1 MDNQQTNA
9 VNTMNLTDNWQGT
22 SWQLIG
28 LSPALADLTINID
41 KSLSIGRSDSN
52 DLVLAASQI
61 SRQHAK
67 INRIGEQLY
76 VQDLGSSNGTF
87 INGERISTDAHA
99 LQATDE
105 LAFADLVFLVVNSPV
120 DALDGAGFL
129 NSLQDIENFTPTT
142 DIHTQTESTA
152 SVEPISANAAS
163 NAAPVI
169 DVVTTQDF
177 LPSEQL
183 SNTHVEQSVPST
195 PTTVDVASVDN
206 PASPLLNTPAQ
217 PPVVTETVPVLSSQ
231 PVVPSVQVSAVQ
243 PAQPSPVST
252 VDADAMKP
260 APMNHA
266 AMETEPTKP
275 AAKKNATVA
284 IIIVVIIALIIAS
297 VLLMY

>member
-1 MDNQQTNA
+1 MDNHQTNA
-9 VNTMNLTDNWQGT
+9 VNTMNLTDNSQGT

-28 LSPALADLTINID
+28 LSPALADLTIDID

-52 DLVLAASQI
+52 DLVLATSQI

-105 LAFADLVFLVVNSPV
+105 LAFADLVFLVVNAPV
-120 DALDGAGFL
+120 NALDDDSFL
-129 NSLQDIENFTPTT
+129 DSLQDIENFTPTT

-152 SVEPISANAAS
+152 SVEPSSLNAAA

-195 PTTVDVASVDN
+195 PTTTVDVASVDN
-206 PASPLLNTPAQ
+206 PPSPIVNTPSQ
-217 PPVVTETVPVLSSQ
+217 TPVVTEAIPSQ

-252 VDADAMKP
+252 VDTDAI
-260 APMNHA
+260 
-266 AMETEPTKP
+266 KP

>member
-1 MDNQQTNA
+1 MDNQQTNT
-9 VNTMNLTDNWQGT
+9 VNTMNLTDNSQGT

-28 LSPALADLTINID
+28 LSPALADLTIDID

-52 DLVLAASQI
+52 DLVLATSQI
-61 SRQHAK
+61 SRQHAR

-105 LAFADLVFLVVNSPV
+105 LAFADLVFLVVNAPV
-120 DALDGAGFL
+120 DALDGDSFL

-152 SVEPISANAAS
+152 SVEPISPNAAA

-195 PTTVDVASVDN
+195 PKTVDVASVDN
-206 PASPLLNTPAQ
+206 PTSPLINTPSQ
-217 PPVVTETVPVLSSQ
+217 PPVVTEAVPVPSQ
-231 PVVPSVQVSAVQ
+231 PIVPSVQVSPVQ
-243 PAQPSPVST
+243 SAQPLPVST
-252 VDADAMKP
+252 VDTDAI
-260 APMNHA
+260 
-266 AMETEPTKP
+266 KP

-284 IIIVVIIALIIAS
+284 IMVVVIIALIIAS
-297 VLLMY
+297 VLLIY

>member
-1 MDNQQTNA
+1 MDNQQTNT
-9 VNTMNLTDNWQGT
+9 VNTMNLTDNSQGA

-28 LSPALADLTINID
+28 LSSALADLTIDID

-52 DLVLAASQI
+52 DLVLATSQI

-87 INGERISTDAHA
+87 INGERISTEAHA

-105 LAFADLVFLVVNSPV
+105 LAFADLVFLVVNAPV
-120 DALDGAGFL
+120 DALDGASFL
-129 NSLQDIENFTPTT
+129 DSLQNIENFTPTT

-152 SVEPISANAAS
+152 SVEVISPNAAS

-177 LPSEQL
+177 LPSEQM
-183 SNTHVEQSVPST
+183 SNTRVEQSVRST

-206 PASPLLNTPAQ
+206 PTSTLLNTPAQ
-217 PPVVTETVPVLSSQ
+217 PPVVTETVPSQ
-231 PVVPSVQVSAVQ
+231 PVVSPVQVSAVQ

-252 VDADAMKP
+252 VEADAI
-260 APMNHA
+260 
-266 AMETEPTKP
+266 KP

>member
-9 VNTMNLTDNWQGT
+9 VNTMNLTDNSQGT

-28 LSPALADLTINID
+28 LSPALADLTIDID

-52 DLVLAASQI
+52 DLVLATSQI

-87 INGERISTDAHA
+87 INGERIATDAHA

-105 LAFADLVFLVVNSPV
+105 LAFADLVFLVVNAPV
-120 DALDGAGFL
+120 DALDDDSFL
-129 NSLQDIENFTPTT
+129 GSLQDIENFTPTT
-142 DIHTQTESTA
+142 DIHTQTELTA
-152 SVEPISANAAS
+152 LVEPISANAES

-195 PTTVDVASVDN
+195 PTTTVDVASVDN

-217 PPVVTETVPVLSSQ
+217 TPVVTEAIPSQ

-252 VDADAMKP
+252 VEADAI
-260 APMNHA
+260 
-266 AMETEPTKP
+266 KP

>member
-1 MDNQQTNA
+1 MDNHQTNA
-9 VNTMNLTDNWQGT
+9 VNTMNLTDNSQGT

-28 LSPALADLTINID
+28 LSPALADLTIDID

-52 DLVLAASQI
+52 DLVLATSQI

-87 INGERISTDAHA
+87 INGERIGTDAHA

-105 LAFADLVFLVVNSPV
+105 IAFADLVFLVVNAPV
-120 DALDGAGFL
+120 DALDGASFL
-129 NSLQDIENFTPTT
+129 DSLQDIENFTPTT
-142 DIHTQTESTA
+142 DIHTQNESTA
-152 SVEPISANAAS
+152 SVESISANTAA

-183 SNTHVEQSVPST
+183 TNTNVEQSVPST
-195 PTTVDVASVDN
+195 PTTTVDVASVDN
-206 PASPLLNTPAQ
+206 SPSPIVNTPAHT
-217 PPVVTETVPVLSSQ
+217 PVVTEAVPVPSQ
-231 PVVPSVQVSAVQ
+231 PVVSPVQ

-252 VDADAMKP
+252 VDTDAI
-260 APMNHA
+260 
-266 AMETEPTKP
+266 KP

>member
-1 MDNQQTNA
+1 MDNHQTNA
-9 VNTMNLTDNWQGT
+9 VNTMNLTDNSQGT

-28 LSPALADLTINID
+28 LSPALADLTIDID

-52 DLVLAASQI
+52 DLVLATSQI

-105 LAFADLVFLVVNSPV
+105 LAFADLVFLVVNAPV
-120 DALDGAGFL
+120 DALDGASFL
-129 NSLQDIENFTPTT
+129 DSLQNIENFTPTT

-152 SVEPISANAAS
+152 SVEVISPNAAS

-177 LPSEQL
+177 LPSEQM
-183 SNTHVEQSVPST
+183 SNTRVEQSVRST

-206 PASPLLNTPAQ
+206 PTSTLLNTPAQ
-217 PPVVTETVPVLSSQ
+217 PPVVTETVPSQ
-231 PVVPSVQVSAVQ
+231 PVVSPVQVSAVQ

-252 VDADAMKP
+252 VEADAI
-260 APMNHA
+260 
-266 AMETEPTKP
+266 KP

>member
-1 MDNQQTNA
+1 MDNHQTNA
-9 VNTMNLTDNWQGT
+9 VDTMNLTDNSQGT

-28 LSPALADLTINID
+28 LSPALADLTIDID

-52 DLVLAASQI
+52 DLVLATSQI

-87 INGERISTDAHA
+87 INGERISTEAHA

-105 LAFADLVFLVVNSPV
+105 LAFADLVFLVVNAPV
-120 DALDGAGFL
+120 DALDGASFL
-129 NSLQDIENFTPTT
+129 DSLQNIENFTPTT

-152 SVEPISANAAS
+152 SVEVISPNAAS

-177 LPSEQL
+177 LPSEQM
-183 SNTHVEQSVPST
+183 SNTRVEQSVRST

-206 PASPLLNTPAQ
+206 PTSTLLNTPAQ
-217 PPVVTETVPVLSSQ
+217 PPVVTETVPSQ
-231 PVVPSVQVSAVQ
+231 PVVSPVQVSAVQ

-252 VDADAMKP
+252 VEADAI
-260 APMNHA
+260 
-266 AMETEPTKP
+266 KP

>member
-1 MDNQQTNA
+1 MDNHQTNA
-9 VNTMNLTDNWQGT
+9 VDTMNLTENSQGT

-28 LSPALADLTINID
+28 LSPALADLTIDID

-52 DLVLAASQI
+52 DLVLATSQI

-87 INGERISTDAHA
+87 INGERIGTDAHA

-105 LAFADLVFLVVNSPV
+105 LAFADLVFLVVNAPV
-120 DALDGAGFL
+120 DALDDDSFL
-129 NSLQDIENFTPTT
+129 DGLQDIENFTPTT

-152 SVEPISANAAS
+152 SVEPSSLNAAA

-183 SNTHVEQSVPST
+183 TNTHVEQSVPSAST
-195 PTTVDVASVDN
+195 TTVDVASIDN
-206 PASPLLNTPAQ
+206 PALPLLNTPAQ
-217 PPVVTETVPVLSSQ
+217 PPVVTEAVPSQ
-231 PVVPSVQVSAVQ
+231 PIVPSVQVSPVQ

-252 VDADAMKP
+252 VEADAI
-260 APMNHA
+260 
-266 AMETEPTKP
+266 KP

>member
-1 MDNQQTNA
+1 MDNHQTNA
-9 VNTMNLTDNWQGT
+9 VNTMNLTDNSQGT

-28 LSPALADLTINID
+28 LSPALADLTIDID

-52 DLVLAASQI
+52 DLVLATSQI

-87 INGERISTDAHA
+87 INGERIATDAHA

-105 LAFADLVFLVVNSPV
+105 LAFADLVFLVVNAPV
-120 DALDGAGFL
+120 DALDDASFL
-129 NSLQDIENFTPTT
+129 DSLQDIENFTPTT

-152 SVEPISANAAS
+152 SVEPISPNAAA

-177 LPSEQL
+177 LPSEQM
-183 SNTHVEQSVPST
+183 SNTHVEQSVHST
-195 PTTVDVASVDN
+195 PTTTVDVSSVDN
-206 PASPLLNTPAQ
+206 PPSPIVNTPAQ
-217 PPVVTETVPVLSSQ
+217 PPVVTEAVPVSSQ
-231 PVVPSVQVSAVQ
+231 PVVSPVQ
-243 PAQPSPVST
+243 PAQPLPVST
-252 VDADAMKP
+252 VEADAI
-260 APMNHA
+260 
-266 AMETEPTKP
+266 KP

-284 IIIVVIIALIIAS
+284 IMIVVIIALIIAS

>member
-1 MDNQQTNA
+1 MDNHQTNA
-9 VNTMNLTDNWQGT
+9 VNTMNLTDNSQGT

-28 LSPALADLTINID
+28 LSPALADLTMDID

-52 DLVLAASQI
+52 DLVLATSQI

-67 INRIGEQLY
+67 INRIGERLY

-87 INGERISTDAHA
+87 VNGERISTDAHA

-105 LAFADLVFLVVNSPV
+105 LAFADLVFLVVNAPV
-120 DALDGAGFL
+120 NALDDDSFL
-129 NSLQDIENFTPTT
+129 DSLQDIENFTPTT
-142 DIHTQTESTA
+142 DIHTQTA
-152 SVEPISANAAS
+152 SVEPSSLNAAS

-177 LPSEQL
+177 VPSEQL
-183 SNTHVEQSVPST
+183 TNTNVEQSVPST

-206 PASPLLNTPAQ
+206 SPSPLLNTPAQ
-217 PPVVTETVPVLSSQ
+217 TPVVTEAVAVSSQ

-252 VDADAMKP
+252 VGADAI
-260 APMNHA
+260 
-266 AMETEPTKP
+266 KP

>member
-1 MDNQQTNA
+1 MDNQQTNT
-9 VNTMNLTDNWQGT
+9 VNTMNLTDNSQGT

-28 LSPALADLTINID
+28 LSSALADLTIDID

-52 DLVLAASQI
+52 DLVLATSQI

-87 INGERISTDAHA
+87 INGERISTEAHA

-105 LAFADLVFLVVNSPV
+105 LAFADLVFLVVNAPV
-120 DALDGAGFL
+120 DALDGASFL
-129 NSLQDIENFTPTT
+129 DSLQNIENFTPTT

-152 SVEPISANAAS
+152 SVEVISPNAAS

-177 LPSEQL
+177 LPSEQM
-183 SNTHVEQSVPST
+183 SNTRVEQSVRST

-206 PASPLLNTPAQ
+206 PTSTLLNTPAQ
-217 PPVVTETVPVLSSQ
+217 PPVVTETVPSQ
-231 PVVPSVQVSAVQ
+231 PVVSPVQVSAVQ

-252 VDADAMKP
+252 VEADAI
-260 APMNHA
+260 
-266 AMETEPTKP
+266 KP

>member
-1 MDNQQTNA
+1 MDNYQTNA
-9 VNTMNLTDNWQGT
+9 VNTMNLTDNSQGT

-28 LSPALADLTINID
+28 LSPALADLTIDID

-52 DLVLAASQI
+52 NLVLATSQI

-67 INRIGEQLY
+67 INCIGEQLY

-87 INGERISTDAHA
+87 VNGERIATDAHA

-105 LAFADLVFLVVNSPV
+105 LAFADLVFLVVNAPV
-120 DALDGAGFL
+120 DALDDDSFL
-129 NSLQDIENFTPTT
+129 GSLQDIENFTPTT

-152 SVEPISANAAS
+152 SVEPISPNAAS
-163 NAAPVI
+163 NASPVI

-177 LPSEQL
+177 LPSEQM
-183 SNTHVEQSVPST
+183 SNTHVEKSVPST

-206 PASPLLNTPAQ
+206 SPSPLLNTPAQ
-217 PPVVTETVPVLSSQ
+217 TPVVTEAIPSQ

-252 VDADAMKP
+252 VEADAI
-260 APMNHA
+260 
-266 AMETEPTKP
+266 KP

>member
-1 MDNQQTNA
+1 MDNQQTNT
-9 VNTMNLTDNWQGT
+9 VNTMNLTDNSQGT

-28 LSPALADLTINID
+28 LSSALADLTIDID

-52 DLVLAASQI
+52 DLVLATSQI

-87 INGERISTDAHA
+87 INGERISTEAHA

-105 LAFADLVFLVVNSPV
+105 LAFADLVFLVVNAPV
-120 DALDGAGFL
+120 DALDGASFL
-129 NSLQDIENFTPTT
+129 DSLQNIENFTPTT

-152 SVEPISANAAS
+152 SVEVISPNAAS

-177 LPSEQL
+177 LPSEQM
-183 SNTHVEQSVPST
+183 SNTRVEQSVRST

-206 PASPLLNTPAQ
+206 PTSTLLNTPAQ
-217 PPVVTETVPVLSSQ
+217 PPVVTETVPSQ
-231 PVVPSVQVSAVQ
+231 PVVSPVQVSAVQ

-252 VDADAMKP
+252 VEADAI
-260 APMNHA
+260 
-266 AMETEPTKP
+266 KP

-284 IIIVVIIALIIAS
+284 IIIVVIIALVIAS

>member
-1 MDNQQTNA
+1 MDNYQTNA
-9 VNTMNLTDNWQGT
+9 VNTMNLTDNSQGT

-28 LSPALADLTINID
+28 LSPALADLTIDID

-52 DLVLAASQI
+52 DLVLATSQI

-67 INRIGEQLY
+67 INCIGEQLY

-87 INGERISTDAHA
+87 INGERIGTDAHA

-105 LAFADLVFLVVNSPV
+105 LAFADLVFLVVNAPV
-120 DALDGAGFL
+120 NALDDDSFL
-129 NSLQDIENFTPTT
+129 DSLQDIENFTPTT

-152 SVEPISANAAS
+152 SVEPSSLNAAA
-163 NAAPVI
+163 NTAPVI

-183 SNTHVEQSVPST
+183 TNTHVEQSVPST
-195 PTTVDVASVDN
+195 PTTTVDVASVDN
-206 PASPLLNTPAQ
+206 PPSPIVNTPSQ
-217 PPVVTETVPVLSSQ
+217 TPVVTEAIPSQ

-252 VDADAMKP
+252 VDTDAMKP
-260 APMNHA
+260 TPMKS
-266 AMETEPTKP
+266 EPTKP
-275 AAKKNATVA
+275 TAKKNATVA
-284 IIIVVIIALIIAS
+284 IMIVVIIALIIAS

>member
-1 MDNQQTNA
+1 MDNHQTNA

-28 LSPALADLTINID
+28 LSPALADLTIDID

-52 DLVLAASQI
+52 DLVLATSQI

-67 INRIGEQLY
+67 INRIGGQLY

-87 INGERISTDAHA
+87 INGERIATDAHA

-105 LAFADLVFLVVNSPV
+105 LAFADLVFLVVNAPV
-120 DALDGAGFL
+120 DARDGASFLDG
-129 NSLQDIENFTPTT
+129 LQDMESFTPTT

-152 SVEPISANAAS
+152 SVEPISANAAA

-195 PTTVDVASVDN
+195 PTTTVDVASIDN
-206 PASPLLNTPAQ
+206 PTSPLLNTPAQ
-217 PPVVTETVPVLSSQ
+217 PPVITEAVAVSSQ
-231 PVVPSVQVSAVQ
+231 PVVSPVQ

-252 VDADAMKP
+252 VDTDAMKP
-260 APMNHA
+260 TPMKS
-266 AMETEPTKP
+266 EPTKP
-275 AAKKNATVA
+275 TAKKNATVA
-284 IIIVVIIALIIAS
+284 IMIVVIIALIIAS

>member
-1 MDNQQTNA
+1 MDNHQTNT
-9 VNTMNLTDNWQGT
+9 VDTMNLTDNSQGT

-28 LSPALADLTINID
+28 LSPALADLTIDID

-52 DLVLAASQI
+52 DLVLATSQI

-87 INGERISTDAHA
+87 INGERIGTDAHA

-105 LAFADLVFLVVNSPV
+105 LAFADLAFLVVNAPV
-120 DALDGAGFL
+120 DALDGDSFL
-129 NSLQDIENFTPTT
+129 DDLQDIENFIPTT

-152 SVEPISANAAS
+152 SVEPISANAAA

-177 LPSEQL
+177 LPSQL

-206 PASPLLNTPAQ
+206 PTSTLLNTPAH
-217 PPVVTETVPVLSSQ
+217 PPVVTETVPSQ

-243 PAQPSPVST
+243 PVQLSPVST
-252 VDADAMKP
+252 VDTDAMKP
-260 APMNHA
+260 TPMKS
-266 AMETEPTKP
+266 EPTKP

>member
-1 MDNQQTNA
+1 MDNHQTNA
-9 VNTMNLTDNWQGT
+9 VNTMNLTDNSQGT

-28 LSPALADLTINID
+28 LSPALADLTIDID

-52 DLVLAASQI
+52 DLVLATSQI

-87 INGERISTDAHA
+87 INGERISTEAHA

-105 LAFADLVFLVVNSPV
+105 LAFADLVFLVVNAPV
-120 DALDGAGFL
+120 DALDGASFL
-129 NSLQDIENFTPTT
+129 DSLQNIENFTPTT

-152 SVEPISANAAS
+152 SVEPISPNAAS

-195 PTTVDVASVDN
+195 PTTTVDVASVDN
-206 PASPLLNTPAQ
+206 PTSTLLNTPAQ
-217 PPVVTETVPVLSSQ
+217 PPVVTETVPSQ
-231 PVVPSVQVSAVQ
+231 PVVSPVQVSAVQ

-252 VDADAMKP
+252 VEADAI
-260 APMNHA
+260 
-266 AMETEPTKP
+266 KP

>member
-1 MDNQQTNA
+1 MDNHQTNA
-9 VNTMNLTDNWQGT
+9 VNTMNLTDNSQGT

-28 LSPALADLTINID
+28 LSPALADLTIDID

-52 DLVLAASQI
+52 DLVLATSQI

-87 INGERISTDAHA
+87 INGERISTDAYA

-105 LAFADLVFLVVNSPV
+105 LAFADLVFLVVNAPV
-120 DALDGAGFL
+120 DALDGASFL
-129 NSLQDIENFTPTT
+129 DSLQNIENFTPTT

-152 SVEPISANAAS
+152 SVEVISPNAAS

-177 LPSEQL
+177 LPSEQM
-183 SNTHVEQSVPST
+183 SNTRVEQSVRST

-206 PASPLLNTPAQ
+206 PTSTLLNTPAQ
-217 PPVVTETVPVLSSQ
+217 PPVVTETVPSQ
-231 PVVPSVQVSAVQ
+231 PVVSPVQVSAVQ

-252 VDADAMKP
+252 VEADAI
-260 APMNHA
+260 
-266 AMETEPTKP
+266 KP

>member
-1 MDNQQTNA
+1 MDNYQTNA
-9 VNTMNLTDNWQGT
+9 VNTMNLTDNSQGT

-28 LSPALADLTINID
+28 LSPALADLTIDID

-52 DLVLAASQI
+52 DLVLATSQI

-87 INGERISTDAHA
+87 INGERIATDAHA

-105 LAFADLVFLVVNSPV
+105 LAFADLVFLVVNAPV
-120 DALDGAGFL
+120 DALDGDSFL
-129 NSLQDIENFTPTT
+129 NSLQDIESFTPTT
-142 DIHTQTESTA
+142 DIHNQTESTA
-152 SVEPISANAAS
+152 SVEPISPNAAA

-195 PTTVDVASVDN
+195 PTTTVDVASVDN
-206 PASPLLNTPAQ
+206 SPSPLLNTPAQ
-217 PPVVTETVPVLSSQ
+217 TPVVTEAIPSQ

-252 VDADAMKP
+252 VEADAI
-260 APMNHA
+260 
-266 AMETEPTKP
+266 KP

-284 IIIVVIIALIIAS
+284 IMIVVIIALIIAS

>member
-1 MDNQQTNA
+1 MDNYQTNA
-9 VNTMNLTDNWQGT
+9 VNTMNLTDNSQGT

-28 LSPALADLTINID
+28 LSPALADLTIDID

-52 DLVLAASQI
+52 NLVLATSQI

-67 INRIGEQLY
+67 INCIGEQLY

-87 INGERISTDAHA
+87 VNGERIGTDAHA

-105 LAFADLVFLVVNSPV
+105 LAFADLVFLVVNAPV
-120 DALDGAGFL
+120 DALDGDSFL
-129 NSLQDIENFTPTT
+129 NSLQDIESFTPTI

-152 SVEPISANAAS
+152 SVEPISANAAA

-195 PTTVDVASVDN
+195 PTTTVDVASIDN
-206 PASPLLNTPAQ
+206 PTSPLLNTPAQ
-217 PPVVTETVPVLSSQ
+217 PPVITEAVAVSSQ
-231 PVVPSVQVSAVQ
+231 PVVSPVQ

-252 VDADAMKP
+252 VDTDAMQP

-266 AMETEPTKP
+266 AMETAPTKP
-275 AAKKNATVA
+275 TAKKNATVA
-284 IIIVVIIALIIAS
+284 IMIVVIIALIIAS

>member
-1 MDNQQTNA
+1 MDNHQTNT
-9 VNTMNLTDNWQGT
+9 VDTMNLTDNSQGT

-28 LSPALADLTINID
+28 LSPALADLTIDID

-52 DLVLAASQI
+52 DLVLATSQI

-87 INGERISTDAHA
+87 INGERIGTDAHA

-105 LAFADLVFLVVNSPV
+105 LAFADLVFLVVNAPV
-120 DALDGAGFL
+120 NALDDDSFL
-129 NSLQDIENFTPTT
+129 DSLQDIENFTPTT

-152 SVEPISANAAS
+152 SVEPSSLNAAA
-163 NAAPVI
+163 NTAPVI

-183 SNTHVEQSVPST
+183 SNTHVEQSVPTT

-206 PASPLLNTPAQ
+206 PPSPIVNTPSQ
-217 PPVVTETVPVLSSQ
+217 TPVVTEAIPSQ

-252 VDADAMKP
+252 VEADAI
-260 APMNHA
+260 
-266 AMETEPTKP
+266 KP

>member
-9 VNTMNLTDNWQGT
+9 VDTMNFTDNSQGT

-28 LSPALADLTINID
+28 LSPALADLTIDID

-52 DLVLAASQI
+52 DLVLATSQI

-87 INGERISTDAHA
+87 INGERIAADAHA

-105 LAFADLVFLVVNSPV
+105 LAFADLVFLVVNAPV
-120 DALDGAGFL
+120 DARDGASFLDG
-129 NSLQDIENFTPTT
+129 LQDIENFTPTT

-152 SVEPISANAAS
+152 SVEPSSLNAAA
-163 NAAPVI
+163 NTAPVI

-183 SNTHVEQSVPST
+183 TNTHVEQSVPST
-195 PTTVDVASVDN
+195 PTTTVDVASVDN
-206 PASPLLNTPAQ
+206 PPSPLLNTPSQ
-217 PPVVTETVPVLSSQ
+217 PPVVTEAIPSQ

-252 VDADAMKP
+252 VDTDAMKP
-260 APMNHA
+260 TPMKS
-266 AMETEPTKP
+266 EPTKP
-275 AAKKNATVA
+275 TAKKNATVA
-284 IIIVVIIALIIAS
+284 IMIVVIIALIIAS

>member
-1 MDNQQTNA
+1 MDNHQTNA
-9 VNTMNLTDNWQGT
+9 VNTMNLTENSQGT

-28 LSPALADLTINID
+28 LSPALADLTIDID

-52 DLVLAASQI
+52 DLVLATSQI

-87 INGERISTDAHA
+87 INGERIGTDAHA

-105 LAFADLVFLVVNSPV
+105 LAFADLVFLVVNAPV
-120 DALDGAGFL
+120 NALDDDSFL
-129 NSLQDIENFTPTT
+129 DSLQDIENFTPTT

-152 SVEPISANAAS
+152 SVEPISANAAA

-195 PTTVDVASVDN
+195 PTTTVDVASIDN
-206 PASPLLNTPAQ
+206 PTSPLLNTPAQ
-217 PPVVTETVPVLSSQ
+217 PPVITEAVAVSSQ

-252 VDADAMKP
+252 VDTDAMKP
-260 APMNHA
+260 TPMKS
-266 AMETEPTKP
+266 EPTKP
-275 AAKKNATVA
+275 TAKKNATVA

>member
-1 MDNQQTNA
+1 MDNHNTNA
-9 VNTMNLTDNWQGT
+9 VNTMNLTDNSQGT

-28 LSPALADLTINID
+28 LSPALADLTIDID

-52 DLVLAASQI
+52 DLVLATSQI

-87 INGERISTDAHA
+87 INGERIGTDAHA

-105 LAFADLVFLVVNSPV
+105 LAFADLVFLVVNAPV
-120 DALDGAGFL
+120 DALDGAIFL
-129 NSLQDIENFTPTT
+129 DGLQDIENFIPTT

-152 SVEPISANAAS
+152 SVEPISANAAA

-177 LPSEQL
+177 LPSQL

-206 PASPLLNTPAQ
+206 PTSPLLNTPAQ
-217 PPVVTETVPVLSSQ
+217 PPVVTETVAVSSQ
-231 PVVPSVQVSAVQ
+231 PVVPSVQVSPVQ

-252 VDADAMKP
+252 VDTDAI
-260 APMNHA
+260 
-266 AMETEPTKP
+266 KP

>member
-1 MDNQQTNA
+1 MDNQQTNT
-9 VNTMNLTDNWQGT
+9 VNTMNLTDNSQGT

-28 LSPALADLTINID
+28 LSSALADLTIDID

-52 DLVLAASQI
+52 DLVLATSQI

-87 INGERISTDAHA
+87 INGERISTEAHA

-105 LAFADLVFLVVNSPV
+105 LAFADLVFLVVNAPV
-120 DALDGAGFL
+120 DALDDDSFL
-129 NSLQDIENFTPTT
+129 GSLQDIENFTPTT

-152 SVEPISANAAS
+152 SVEVISPNAAS

-177 LPSEQL
+177 LPSEQM
-183 SNTHVEQSVPST
+183 SNTRVEQSVRST

-206 PASPLLNTPAQ
+206 PTSTLLNTPAQ
-217 PPVVTETVPVLSSQ
+217 PPVVTETVPSQ
-231 PVVPSVQVSAVQ
+231 PVVSPVQVSAVQ

-252 VDADAMKP
+252 VEADAI
-260 APMNHA
+260 
-266 AMETEPTKP
+266 KP

>member
-1 MDNQQTNA
+1 MDNHQTNA
-9 VNTMNLTDNWQGT
+9 VDTMNFTDNSQGT

-28 LSPALADLTINID
+28 LSPALADLTIDID

-52 DLVLAASQI
+52 DLVLATSQI

-87 INGERISTDAHA
+87 INGERIGTDAHA

-105 LAFADLVFLVVNSPV
+105 LAFADLVFLVVNAPV
-120 DALDGAGFL
+120 DALDDDSFL
-129 NSLQDIENFTPTT
+129 DGLQDIENFTPTT

-152 SVEPISANAAS
+152 SVEPSSLNAAA

-195 PTTVDVASVDN
+195 PTTTVDVASIDN
-206 PASPLLNTPAQ
+206 PTSPLLNTPAQ
-217 PPVVTETVPVLSSQ
+217 PPVVTEAVPLQ

-252 VDADAMKP
+252 VEADAI
-260 APMNHA
+260 
-266 AMETEPTKP
+266 KP

-284 IIIVVIIALIIAS
+284 ILIVVIIALIIAS

>member
-28 LSPALADLTINID
+28 LSSALADLTIDID

-52 DLVLAASQI
+52 DLVLATSQI

-105 LAFADLVFLVVNSPV
+105 LAFADLVFLVVNAPV
-120 DALDGAGFL
+120 DALDGASFL
-129 NSLQDIENFTPTT
+129 DSLQDIENFTPTT

-152 SVEPISANAAS
+152 SVEPISPNAAS
-163 NAAPVI
+163 NASPVI

-177 LPSEQL
+177 LPSEQM
-183 SNTHVEQSVPST
+183 SNTRVEQSVRST

-206 PASPLLNTPAQ
+206 PTSTLLNTPAQ
-217 PPVVTETVPVLSSQ
+217 PPVVTETVPSQ
-231 PVVPSVQVSAVQ
+231 PVVSPVQVSAVQ

-252 VDADAMKP
+252 VEADAI
-260 APMNHA
+260 
-266 AMETEPTKP
+266 KP

>member
-1 MDNQQTNA
+1 MDNQQTNT
-9 VNTMNLTDNWQGT
+9 VNTMNLTDNSQGT

-28 LSPALADLTINID
+28 LSSALADLTIDID

-52 DLVLAASQI
+52 DLVLATSQI

-87 INGERISTDAHA
+87 INGERISTEAHA

-105 LAFADLVFLVVNSPV
+105 LAFADLVFLVVNAPV
-120 DALDGAGFL
+120 DALDGASFL
-129 NSLQDIENFTPTT
+129 DSLQNIENFTPTT

-152 SVEPISANAAS
+152 SVEPISPNAAA

-177 LPSEQL
+177 LPSEQM
-183 SNTHVEQSVPST
+183 SNTRVEQSVRST

-206 PASPLLNTPAQ
+206 PTSTLLNTPAQ
-217 PPVVTETVPVLSSQ
+217 PPVVTETVPSQ
-231 PVVPSVQVSAVQ
+231 PVVSPVQVSAVQ

-252 VDADAMKP
+252 VEADAI
-260 APMNHA
+260 
-266 AMETEPTKP
+266 KP

>member
-1 MDNQQTNA
+1 MDNQQTNT
-9 VNTMNLTDNWQGT
+9 VNTMNLTDNSQGT

-28 LSPALADLTINID
+28 LSPALADLTIDID

-52 DLVLAASQI
+52 NLVLATSQI

-87 INGERISTDAHA
+87 INGERISTEAHA

-105 LAFADLVFLVVNSPV
+105 LAFADLVFLVVNAPV
-120 DALDGAGFL
+120 DALDGASFL
-129 NSLQDIENFTPTT
+129 DSLQNIENFTPTT

-152 SVEPISANAAS
+152 SVEVISPNAAS

-177 LPSEQL
+177 LPSEQM
-183 SNTHVEQSVPST
+183 SNTRVEQSVRST

-206 PASPLLNTPAQ
+206 PTSTLLNTPAQ
-217 PPVVTETVPVLSSQ
+217 PPVVTETVPSQ
-231 PVVPSVQVSAVQ
+231 PVVSPVQVSAVQ

-252 VDADAMKP
+252 VEADAI
-260 APMNHA
+260 
-266 AMETEPTKP
+266 KP

>member
-1 MDNQQTNA
+1 MDNHQTNA
-9 VNTMNLTDNWQGT
+9 VNTMNLTDNSQGT

-28 LSPALADLTINID
+28 LSPALADLTIDID

-52 DLVLAASQI
+52 DLVLATSQI

-87 INGERISTDAHA
+87 INGERIATDAHA

-105 LAFADLVFLVVNSPV
+105 LAFADLVFLVVNAPV
-120 DALDGAGFL
+120 DALDDDSFL
-129 NSLQDIENFTPTT
+129 GSLQDIENFTPTT

-152 SVEPISANAAS
+152 SVEPISPNAAS
-163 NAAPVI
+163 NASPVI

-177 LPSEQL
+177 LPSEQM

-206 PASPLLNTPAQ
+206 PTSPLLNTPAQ
-217 PPVVTETVPVLSSQ
+217 PPVVTEEVPLQ
-231 PVVPSVQVSAVQ
+231 PVVPSVQ

-252 VDADAMKP
+252 VESDAIKPTPMKS
-260 APMNHA
+260 
-266 AMETEPTKP
+266 EPTKP

-284 IIIVVIIALIIAS
+284 IMIVVIIALIIAS

>member
-1 MDNQQTNA
+1 MDNHQTNA
-9 VNTMNLTDNWQGT
+9 VNTMNLTDNSQGT

-28 LSPALADLTINID
+28 LSPALADLTIDID

-52 DLVLAASQI
+52 DLVLATSQI

-87 INGERISTDAHA
+87 INGERIGTDAHA

-105 LAFADLVFLVVNSPV
+105 LAFADLVFLVVNAPV
-120 DALDGAGFL
+120 DALDGASFL
-129 NSLQDIENFTPTT
+129 DSLQDIENFTPTT

-152 SVEPISANAAS
+152 SVEPISPNAAA

-195 PTTVDVASVDN
+195 PTTTVDVASVDN
-206 PASPLLNTPAQ
+206 PTSPLINTPAQ
-217 PPVVTETVPVLSSQ
+217 PPVVTEEVPLQ
-231 PVVPSVQVSAVQ
+231 PVVPSVQ

-252 VDADAMKP
+252 VESDAIKPTPMKS
-260 APMNHA
+260 
-266 AMETEPTKP
+266 EPTKP

>member
-1 MDNQQTNA
+1 MDNHQTNA
-9 VNTMNLTDNWQGT
+9 VNTMNLTDNSQGI

-28 LSPALADLTINID
+28 LSPALADLTIDID

-52 DLVLAASQI
+52 DLVLATSQI

-87 INGERISTDAHA
+87 VNGERIGTDAHA

-105 LAFADLVFLVVNSPV
+105 LAFADLVFLVVNAPV
-120 DALDGAGFL
+120 DALDGDSFL
-129 NSLQDIENFTPTT
+129 NSLQDIESFTPTT
-142 DIHTQTESTA
+142 DIHTQTESTP
-152 SVEPISANAAS
+152 SVEPISANAAA

-195 PTTVDVASVDN
+195 PTTTVDVASIDN
-206 PASPLLNTPAQ
+206 PTSPLLNTPAQ
-217 PPVVTETVPVLSSQ
+217 PPVITEAVAVSSQ
-231 PVVPSVQVSAVQ
+231 PVVSPVQ

-252 VDADAMKP
+252 VDTDAMKP
-260 APMNHA
+260 TPMKS
-266 AMETEPTKP
+266 EPTKP
-275 AAKKNATVA
+275 TAKKNATVA
-284 IIIVVIIALIIAS
+284 IMIVVIIALIIAS

>member
-1 MDNQQTNA
+1 MDNHQTNA
-9 VNTMNLTDNWQGT
+9 VNTMNLTENSQGT

-28 LSPALADLTINID
+28 LSPALADLTIDID

-52 DLVLAASQI
+52 DLVLATSQI

-87 INGERISTDAHA
+87 INGERIGTDAHA

-105 LAFADLVFLVVNSPV
+105 LAFADLVFLVVNAPV
-120 DALDGAGFL
+120 NALDGDSFL
-129 NSLQDIENFTPTT
+129 NSLQDIESFTPTT
-142 DIHTQTESTA
+142 DIHTQTESTP
-152 SVEPISANAAS
+152 SVEPISANAAA

-195 PTTVDVASVDN
+195 PTTTVDVASIDN
-206 PASPLLNTPAQ
+206 PTSPLLNTPAQ
-217 PPVVTETVPVLSSQ
+217 PPVITEAVAVSSQ
-231 PVVPSVQVSAVQ
+231 PVVSPVQ

-252 VDADAMKP
+252 VDTDAMKP
-260 APMNHA
+260 TPMKS
-266 AMETEPTKP
+266 EPTKP
-275 AAKKNATVA
+275 TAKKNATVA
-284 IIIVVIIALIIAS
+284 IMIVVIIALIIAS

>member
-1 MDNQQTNA
+1 MDNYQTNA
-9 VNTMNLTDNWQGT
+9 VNTMNLTDNSQST
-22 SWQLIG
+22 LWQLIG
-28 LSPALADLTINID
+28 LSPALADLTIDID

-52 DLVLAASQI
+52 DLVLATSQI

-105 LAFADLVFLVVNSPV
+105 LAFADLVFLVVNAPV
-120 DALDGAGFL
+120 DALDGASFL
-129 NSLQDIENFTPTT
+129 DSLQDIENFTPTT

-152 SVEPISANAAS
+152 SVEPSSLNAAA

-177 LPSEQL
+177 LPSEQM
-183 SNTHVEQSVPST
+183 SNTHVEKSVPST

-206 PASPLLNTPAQ
+206 SPSPLLNTPAQ
-217 PPVVTETVPVLSSQ
+217 TPVVTEAIPSQ

-252 VDADAMKP
+252 VDTDAMKP
-260 APMNHA
+260 TPMKS
-266 AMETEPTKP
+266 EPTKP
-275 AAKKNATVA
+275 TAKKNATVA
-284 IIIVVIIALIIAS
+284 IMIVVIIALIIAS

>member
-1 MDNQQTNA
+1 MDNHQTNA
-9 VNTMNLTDNWQGT
+9 VNTMNLTDNSQGT

-28 LSPALADLTINID
+28 LSPALADLTIDID

-52 DLVLAASQI
+52 DLVLATSQI

-105 LAFADLVFLVVNSPV
+105 LAFADLVFLVVNAPV
-120 DALDGAGFL
+120 DALNGDSFL
-129 NSLQDIENFTPTT
+129 DSLQDIENFTPTI

-152 SVEPISANAAS
+152 SVEPSSLNAAA
-163 NAAPVI
+163 NTAPVI

-183 SNTHVEQSVPST
+183 TNTHVEQSVPSAST
-195 PTTVDVASVDN
+195 TTVDVASIDN
-206 PASPLLNTPAQ
+206 PTSPLLNTPAQ
-217 PPVVTETVPVLSSQ
+217 PPVVTEAVAVSSQ
-231 PVVPSVQVSAVQ
+231 PVVSPVQ

-252 VDADAMKP
+252 VEADAI
-260 APMNHA
+260 
-266 AMETEPTKP
+266 KP

-284 IIIVVIIALIIAS
+284 IMIVVIIALIIAS

>member
-1 MDNQQTNA
+1 MDNHQTNA
-9 VNTMNLTDNWQGT
+9 VNTMNLTENSQGT

-28 LSPALADLTINID
+28 LSPALADLTIDID

-52 DLVLAASQI
+52 DLVLATSQI

-105 LAFADLVFLVVNSPV
+105 LAFADLVFLVVNAPV
-120 DALDGAGFL
+120 NALDDDSFL
-129 NSLQDIENFTPTT
+129 DSLQDIENFTPTT

-152 SVEPISANAAS
+152 SVEPSSLNAAA
-163 NAAPVI
+163 NTAPVI

-206 PASPLLNTPAQ
+206 SPSPILNTPSQ
-217 PPVVTETVPVLSSQ
+217 PPVVTEAVPLQ

-252 VDADAMKP
+252 VEADAI
-260 APMNHA
+260 
-266 AMETEPTKP
+266 KP

>member
-1 MDNQQTNA
+1 MDNYQTNA

-28 LSPALADLTINID
+28 LSPALVDLTIDID

-52 DLVLAASQI
+52 DLVLATSQI

-87 INGERISTDAHA
+87 INGERISTEAHA

-105 LAFADLVFLVVNSPV
+105 LAFADLVFLVVNAPV
-120 DALDGAGFL
+120 DALDGDSFL
-129 NSLQDIENFTPTT
+129 DGLQDIENFTPTT

-152 SVEPISANAAS
+152 SVEPISANAAA

-177 LPSEQL
+177 LPSEQM
-183 SNTHVEQSVPST
+183 SNTHVQQSVPST
-195 PTTVDVASVDN
+195 PTTTVDVASIDN
-206 PASPLLNTPAQ
+206 PTSPLLNTPAQ
-217 PPVVTETVPVLSSQ
+217 PPVITEAVAVSSQ
-231 PVVPSVQVSAVQ
+231 PVVSPVQ

-252 VDADAMKP
+252 VDTDAMKP
-260 APMNHA
+260 TPMKS
-266 AMETEPTKP
+266 EPTKP
-275 AAKKNATVA
+275 TAKKNATVA
-284 IIIVVIIALIIAS
+284 IMIVVIIALIIAS

>member
-1 MDNQQTNA
+1 MDNHQTNA

-28 LSPALADLTINID
+28 LSPALADLTIDID

-52 DLVLAASQI
+52 DLVLATSQI

-67 INRIGEQLY
+67 INRIGGQLY

-105 LAFADLVFLVVNSPV
+105 LAFADLVFLVVNAPV
-120 DALDGAGFL
+120 DARDGASFL

-142 DIHTQTESTA
+142 DIHTHTESTA
-152 SVEPISANAAS
+152 SVELISPNAAS
-163 NAAPVI
+163 NAALVI
-169 DVVTTQDF
+169 DVITTQDF

-183 SNTHVEQSVPST
+183 SNTHVEQSVPSAT
-195 PTTVDVASVDN
+195 TTTVDVASVDN
-206 PASPLLNTPAQ
+206 PTSPLINTPSQ
-217 PPVVTETVPVLSSQ
+217 PPVVTEAVPVPSQ
-231 PVVPSVQVSAVQ
+231 PVVSAVQ
-243 PAQPSPVST
+243 PAQPLPVST
-252 VDADAMKP
+252 VEADAI
-260 APMNHA
+260 
-266 AMETEPTKP
+266 KP

-284 IIIVVIIALIIAS
+284 IIIVVLIALIIAS

>member
-1 MDNQQTNA
+1 MDNHQTNA
-9 VNTMNLTDNWQGT
+9 VNTMNLTDNSQGT

-28 LSPALADLTINID
+28 LSPALADLTIDID

-52 DLVLAASQI
+52 DLVLATSQI

-67 INRIGEQLY
+67 INRIGGQLY

-87 INGERISTDAHA
+87 INGERIATDAHA

-105 LAFADLVFLVVNSPV
+105 LAFADLVFLVVNAPV
-120 DALDGAGFL
+120 DALDGASFL
-129 NSLQDIENFTPTT
+129 DGLQDIENFTPTT

-152 SVEPISANAAS
+152 SVEPSSLNATS

-183 SNTHVEQSVPST
+183 SNTHVEQSVPSA

-206 PASPLLNTPAQ
+206 SPSTLLNTPAQ
-217 PPVVTETVPVLSSQ
+217 PPVVTEAVAIPSQ
-231 PVVPSVQVSAVQ
+231 PIVPSVQVSPVQ
-243 PAQPSPVST
+243 PAQPLPVST
-252 VDADAMKP
+252 VEADAI
-260 APMNHA
+260 
-266 AMETEPTKP
+266 KP

-284 IIIVVIIALIIAS
+284 IIIVVLIALIIAS